1 MTNDIYVYVVDM
13 PFSVREAV
21 MPCVCGYTIYLNA
34 RLSRKGQEE
43 AYRHAMWHIENN
55 DFESEED
62 IQTIEARAH
71 RG

>member
-13 PFSVREAV
+13 PLSIREVV
-21 MPCVCGYTIYLNA
+21 MPCVSGYTIYLNA
-34 RLSRKGQEE
+34 RLSNNGQEE
-43 AYRHAMWHIENN
+43 AYKHAMWHIENN
-55 DFESEED
+55 DVESEED